1 MTPWAGAGWAWIAA
15 AAVVLIV
22 LVSGYIQ
29 WRASRL
35 DRLHVRVETATAAL
49 DAALARRAAAVLELA
64 AAPGL
69 EPASAVLLADAAVR
83 LRRARDAGER
93 ELAEST
99 VSRALRA
106 VMEQPGFGAGLAAAG
121 GDCDG
126 ELPAEAEAAAK
137 RVYLARRFY
146 NDAVAAT
153 RAARADRLVRAL
165 RLAGRAP
172 LPEFFEMDDEPPRP
186 SD

>member
-1 MTPWAGAGWAWIAA
+1 MT
-15 AAVVLIV
+15 VL
-22 LVSGYIQ
+22 LSGYIQ

-83 LRRARDAGER
+83 PRLAGDPGER

-106 VMEQPGFGAGLAAAG
+106 VMEQPGFGAGLAAG
-121 GDCDG
+121 GDPGG
-126 ELPAEAEAAAK
+126 ELPAAAEAAAK

-165 RLAGRAP
+165 RLAGSAP

-186 SD
+186 RD